1 MAPSADRRV
10 TRATNAEKHPGRIVK
25 KTRRTKAEMELAREV
40 SQREKETVKLR
51 RKESVASVAS
61 IARLEDEMAVYD
73 ANVGGAHPRSHRGN
87 FHSSLIGVELIQN
100 LG

>member
-1 MAPSADRRV
+1 MAPLADRRV

-51 RKESVASVAS
+51 RKESVA
-61 IARLEDEMAVYD
+61 RLEDEMAVYD

-87 FHSSLIGVELIQN
+87 FHSSLIGVELIRN
-100 LG
+100 LR

>member
-51 RKESVASVAS
+51 RKESIASV
-61 IARLEDEMAVYD
+61 ARLEDEMAVYD

-87 FHSSLIGVELIQN
+87 FHSSLIGVELIRN